1 MSMKYSSSTTN
12 DWVNIN
18 GKPYITVSSK
28 GISNK
33 LSTKPNDGADFGPDT
48 TLGAT
53 SPSQIGP
60 PYTQTYRIQE
70 AINYVFAQNGGKIV
84 IKNGI
89 YDLTNASFQPWLEG
103 TASGCKILIPENDI
117 STNDIIPIE
126 IVGESSVWPN
136 SELVSGTF
144 SNPPDFG
151 VVIRSLDNASTLGI
165 TGNNYVILSTYYP
178 ATSNIP
184 VNGVD
189 ILLDQISFV
198 TLAGTGIGGVNLE
211 GASSMTVPNLVIG
224 VNSSFPLP
232 EPSSSVGAYG
242 FQGNAHET
250 NKNCIGN
257 LYVYGYYYGISIGS
271 HTNIGRLSAI
281 GNYWVLQLLSVTHG
295 SQIDFMVAEWNTNIF
310 VIPNQGSV
318 SSLNLHV
325 TKIVVSD
332 NQDPSG
338 MSWANASS
346 YVKYGGSYTSPIIT
360 IDIWEQPY
368 AQLTSLQAGIF
379 VPGGGV
385 VHIKNVFPSSFAATS
400 ISANPPVSGT
410 VYLNGNPYDIR
421 LKIPVTYNPTTTAA
435 ATLATGIS
443 PTSTVTTTTKVSIPA
458 GLTAADGEILTYEMV
473 VPAGWYYELVATNAT
488 IGTAEVQAE

>member
-1 MSMKYSSSTTN
+1 
-12 DWVNIN
+12 
-18 GKPYITVSSK
+18 
-28 GISNK
+28 
-33 LSTKPNDGADFGPDT
+33 
-48 TLGAT
+48 
-53 SPSQIGP
+53 
-60 PYTQTYRIQE
+60 
-70 AINYVFAQNGGKIV
+70 
-84 IKNGI
+84 
-89 YDLTNASFQPWLEG
+89 
-103 TASGCKILIPENDI
+103 
-117 STNDIIPIE
+117 
-126 IVGESSVWPN
+126 
-136 SELVSGTF
+136 
-144 SNPPDFG
+144 
-151 VVIRSLDNASTLGI
+151 
-165 TGNNYVILSTYYP
+165 
-178 ATSNIP
+178 
-184 VNGVD
+184 
-189 ILLDQISFV
+189 
-198 TLAGTGIGGVNLE
+198 
-211 GASSMTVPNLVIG
+211 MTVPNLVIG